1 MKGIKGIILL
11 IIIVVIAMCQQGCA
25 SLNYETKDGTKVS
38 YFRLFT
44 TADKIEGTVGAAN
57 IKVNNQKIDLDAL
70 QSVLSLMGVVK

>member
-1 MKGIKGIILL
+1 MKGIIVL
-11 IIIVVIAMCQQGCA
+11 IIIVCIVMMYGCA

-44 TADKIEGTVGAAN
+44 TADKIEGTVGEAN

>member
-1 MKGIKGIILL
+1 MKGIIVL
-11 IIIVVIAMCQQGCA
+11 ITLFCIVLMLGGCA

-44 TADKIEGTVGAAN
+44 TADKIEGTVGEAN

>member
-1 MKGIKGIILL
+1 MKVLIVIIC
-11 IIIVVIAMCQQGCA
+11 VVILAGCA

-44 TADKIEGTVGAAN
+44 TADKIKGNVGTAT
-57 IKVNNQKIDLDAL
+57 IEVNNQKIDLEAL